1 LRRNQRRQSH
11 RAASTGVLVTLINAN
26 GAGGTTTL
34 KALAGLHQATA
45 GRIHYN
51 GDDVTGLPAF
61 EPAMRELAFVP

>member
-1 LRRNQRRQSH
+1 M
-11 RAASTGVLVTLINAN
+11 LIDAN
-26 GAGGTTTL
+26 GAGETAIL
-34 KALAGLHQATA
+34 KALAGPHQATA